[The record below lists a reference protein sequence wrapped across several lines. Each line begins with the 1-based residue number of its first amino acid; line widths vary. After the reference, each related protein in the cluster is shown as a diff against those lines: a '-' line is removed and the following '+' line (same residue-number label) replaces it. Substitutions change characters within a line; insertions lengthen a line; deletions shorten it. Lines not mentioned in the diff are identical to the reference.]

1 MQLRNCFKYGWSLN
15 ILVILNVYVLSGFI
29 LFLKKQWH
37 NAYDNTPSGVPL
49 NDDLSMPVNNSR
61 VKRQFYDEYYDNIK
75 IWR

>member
-1 MQLRNCFKYGWSLN
+1 MCMFYHVSFYLK
-15 ILVILNVYVLSGFI
+15 
-29 LFLKKQWH
+29 KKQWH

>member
-1 MQLRNCFKYGWSLN
+1 MCMFYHVSF
-15 ILVILNVYVLSGFI
+15 Y
-29 LFLKKQWH
+29 LKKNQWH

-75 IWR
+75 IWQ

>member
-1 MQLRNCFKYGWSLN
+1 MFHFIFK
-15 ILVILNVYVLSGFI
+15 
-29 LFLKKQWH
+29 KTMT